1 MATAAVTA
9 AAIIRF
15 SLRAIPLLVLKVS
28 LKILLIV
35 LFYVTEFLKIFTLAD
50 EPFAKAL
57 QILEIVY

>member
-1 MATAAVTA
+1 M
-9 AAIIRF
+9 
-15 SLRAIPLLVLKVS
+15 VLKVS

-57 QILEIVY
+57 QIFENCALVNNNLCGKLVSSLEFQI